1 LIETGLTER
10 RVLGR
15 TNLKVSVLSLGTV
28 ELGMGYGIRKPG
40 QPERPD
46 RAEAVRLLQYAAD
59 RGINLFDTAPAYGE
73 SEKLI
78 GEVLGRR
85 QDIYLATK
93 VTETG
98 KNGKL
103 LSGQALRKVVNAS
116 LEASLRALGRDCLD
130 IVQIHNATVATIER
144 GEIVEALLRARDVG
158 KVRFLGASV
167 YGEEAAL
174 AAIGTGVFD
183 TLQLAYNLLDQ
194 RLAVK
199 AFPAAYQ
206 SNTGIICR
214 SALLKG
220 ALTERAKWLPEELA
234 PLRGQVDKAMHTLAG
249 SWRKLPQI
257 ALRFCLSSPYIGT
270 VLVGAGNRREL
281 DAALEAAAAGP
292 LSDHSLELAS
302 GLAMSDER
310 LINPVY
316 WSIP

>member
-1 LIETGLTER
+1 MSETGLTER

-46 RAEAVRLLQYAAD
+46 RAEAVRLLQSAAD

-78 GEVLGRR
+78 GEALGRR

-93 VTETG
+93 VSVPEKDGRLLTG
-98 KNGKL
+98 KPLQKTI
-103 LSGQALRKVVNAS
+103 SAS
-116 LEASLRALGRDCLD
+116 LEASLKALKQNCLD
-130 IVQIHNATVATIER
+130 IVQIHNATVETIER
-144 GEIVEALLRARDVG
+144 GEIVEALLRARDAG

-167 YGEEAAL
+167 YGEAAAL
-174 AAIGTGVFD
+174 SAIGTGVFD
-183 TLQLAYNLLDQ
+183 TLQLAYNLLDP
-194 RLAVK
+194 RMAVK
-199 AFPAAYQ
+199 VFPAAYQ
-206 SNTGIICR
+206 SNTGVICR

-220 ALTERAKWLPEELA
+220 ALSERAKWLPEALA
-234 PLRGQVDKAMHTLAG
+234 PLREQAARAMHTLAG
-249 SWRKLPQI
+249 SWQKLPQI
-257 ALRFCLSSPYIGT
+257 ALRFCLSSPYIDT
-270 VLVGAGNRREL
+270 VLVGASNRREL
-281 DAALEAAAAGP
+281 DSALEAAAAGP
-292 LSDHSLELAS
+292 LSDHHLELAS